1 MAMFGTETC
10 GQSKA
15 GRRNHYIKTKGGT
28 MNIRLH
34 DVTYDDL
41 EEILFSD
48 EEGRIPEDSE
58 INIEEDLYDTV

>member
-1 MAMFGTETC
+1 
-10 GQSKA
+10 
-15 GRRNHYIKTKGGT
+15 